1 MNKEELIALA
11 KENGVEIA
19 PEKAEELFEQ
29 MNANGELS
37 DEELDN
43 VSGGDLKDKLKK
55 KIKEMLF
62 P

>member
-43 VSGGDLKDKLKK
+43 VSGGDLKDKLKT
-55 KIKEMLF
+55 KIKELLF

>member
-37 DEELDN
+37 DDALDK
-43 VSGGDLKDKLKK
+43 VAGGNNEDVIRDWFRQYLNL
-55 KIKEMLF
+55 
-62 P
+62 

>member
-37 DEELDN
+37 DEELDQ